1 MFQTI
6 RYVNILLAK
15 QPELA
20 EYLVSIIPK
29 PEDVS
34 VRNKKGLK
42 TEATNVPFSHA
53 EELLKHSLHIIG
65 SKGKGFDL
73 RLPSD
78 NNSRYKYKKTI
89 IENITNSSW
98 ARRKN
103 VYNVRFNFRHEQ
115 DVDDRQMKVYKLY
128 NFNPP
133 TEAPGNHVQSLVS
146 RNLLL

>member
-78 NNSRYKYKKTI
+78 NNSRYKYKK
-89 IENITNSSW
+89 NNH
-98 ARRKN
+98 RK
-103 VYNVRFNFRHEQ
+103 YH
-115 DVDDRQMKVYKLY
+115 
-128 NFNPP
+128 
-133 TEAPGNHVQSLVS
+133 
-146 RNLLL
+146 

>member
-6 RYVNILLAK
+6 RYVNILLAR

-65 SKGKGFDL
+65 SKGKSFDL

-78 NNSRYKYKKTI
+78 NNSRYKYKKTL

-98 ARRKN
+98 AKRKN

-115 DVDDRQMKVYKLY
+115 DVDDTQMKVYKLY

-133 TEAPGNHVQSLVS
+133 TDAPVNHVQSLVS
-146 RNLLL
+146 RNSLL